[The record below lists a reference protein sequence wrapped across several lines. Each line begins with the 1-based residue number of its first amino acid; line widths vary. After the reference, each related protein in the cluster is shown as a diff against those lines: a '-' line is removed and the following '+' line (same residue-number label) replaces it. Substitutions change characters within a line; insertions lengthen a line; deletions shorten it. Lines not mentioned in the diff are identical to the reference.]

1 MKDLFIIIWLRFQ
14 TQSSF
19 LKTHFGLNDDA
30 IILWNCTYLRPFV
43 STSLN
48 DWFMKTIFFLSVACQ
63 KSSLYQ
69 HKQSKQILTGRW
81 THNIPKSPFFH
92 TSWAFSHMI
101 RLRPLAAQHLPLAQF
116 GAHEISW
123 GHRSSSQR
131 RPVWRP
137 GHLPS
142 WGVRLVNFSRRAEEE
157 SLWVRSAAHTILLL
171 DRTSCP
177 PDKKLKSW
185 YNFG

>member
-142 WGVRLVNFSRRAEEE
+142 WGVRLVNFSRRAEE
-157 SLWVRSAAHTILLL
+157 SLLVQSATHTILLL